1 MNTGRKGTS
10 HERTY
15 YNILACGPDESMLMF
30 GDPNVIQGQVRRALL
45 TYLVKTFPRNKPV
58 LHSMPIHGGHGTLHL
73 VVVVRSARRIEL
85 VSLVHVREV
94 MPADHGRMQ
103 MFQARESTPTRAW
116 KFLSIMR
123 LLEWIV
129 EMIRKLFGL

>member
-1 MNTGRKGTS
+1 MSTGREDTYR
-10 HERTY
+10 ERTY
-15 YNILACGPDESMLMF
+15 YSILVCGPGEAMSLF
-30 GDPNVIQGQVRRALL
+30 GDPNVIHGQVRRALL
-45 TYLVKTFPRNKPV
+45 TYLVKTFPRNRPV
-58 LHSMPIHGGHGTLHL
+58 LHPMPIHGGHGTLYL

-129 EMIRKLFGL
+129 EMIKKLFGL

>member
-1 MNTGRKGTS
+1 MNTGREGTS

-15 YNILACGPDESMLMF
+15 YNILVCGPGESMLMF

-45 TYLVKTFPRNKPV
+45 TYLVKTFPRNRPV

-103 MFQARESTPTRAW
+103 MFQARESRSTRAL
-116 KFLSIMR
+116 KLLTMMR
-123 LLEWIV
+123 LLDWIV
-129 EMIRKLFGL
+129 DMLRKPFG

>member
-15 YNILACGPDESMLMF
+15 YSILVCGPDESMLMF

-45 TYLVKTFPRNKPV
+45 TYLVKTFPRNRPV

-103 MFQARESTPTRAW
+103 MFQARESRSAGALKLLT
-116 KFLSIMR
+116 MVR
-123 LLEWIV
+123 LLDWIV
-129 EMIRKLFGL
+129 DMLRKPFG

>member
-15 YNILACGPDESMLMF
+15 YNILVCGPDESMLMF

-103 MFQARESTPTRAW
+103 MFQARESRSAGALKLLT
-116 KFLSIMR
+116 MVR
-123 LLEWIV
+123 LLDWIV
-129 EMIRKLFGL
+129 DMLRKPFG

>member
-15 YNILACGPDESMLMF
+15 YNILVCGPDESMLMF

-103 MFQARESTPTRAW
+103 MFQARESRSTSGLKLLTM
-116 KFLSIMR
+116 MR
-123 LLEWIV
+123 LLDWIV
-129 EMIRKLFGL
+129 DMLRKPFG